1 MATRG
6 RKPVVKP
13 KVEPT
18 VEVVEEIVEEKVEK
32 PQKPILRKK
41 QIDLNQLV
49 PCRNVTVGNLIYV
62 SKKTGLQT
70 LWMSYDDVEFI
81 DVGEL
86 LTMKASQPK
95 FLTEPWLV
103 IDDEDVVEY
112 LGLKHLY
119 AKLADVEDLD
129 SFFDKS
135 HGEMEAI
142 LEKLPNGTKNSI
154 ISRSRQLVEDGTLF
168 DNRKIKV
175 LEKALKIDLSIFEK

>member
-6 RKPVVKP
+6 RKPVDP
-13 KVEPT
+13 KTKAQT
-18 VEVVEEIVEEKVEK
+18 VEIEDVVEEVVK
-32 PQKPILRKK
+32 PEPKLIMKKK
-41 QIDLNQLV
+41 QIDRDQLV
-49 PCRNVTVGNLIYV
+49 PCRNVTVGKLIYV
-62 SKKTGLQT
+62 SKKTGLNT
-70 LWMSYDDVEFI
+70 LWMNYDDVEFI

-129 SFFDKS
+129 NFFSKS
-135 HGEMEAI
+135 HTEMESI

-154 ISRSRQLVEDGTLF
+154 ISRARQLVEDGTLF

-175 LEKALKIDLSIFEK
+175 LEKSLKVDLSIFEK

>member
-6 RKPVVKP
+6 RKPATP
-13 KVEPT
+13 KTKIETT
-18 VEVVEEIVEEKVEK
+18 VEVVQEKVEVEEVKK
-32 PQKPILRKK
+32 PVLKKK
-41 QIDLNQLV
+41 QIDINQLV

-62 SKKTGLQT
+62 SRKTGLST
-70 LWMSYDDVEFI
+70 LWMNYDDVEFI

-95 FLTEPWLV
+95 FLTEPWLI

-119 AKLADVEDLD
+119 AKLTDVEDLD
-129 SFFDKS
+129 AFFEKS
-135 HGEMEAI
+135 HTEISAI

-154 ISRSRQLVEDGTLF
+154 ISRARQLVEEGTLY

-175 LEKALKIDLSIFEK
+175 LEKSLKIDLSMFEK